1 MLFDR
6 YTPRTMRM
14 RSLHRGGRRAAV
26 LAGAACLFVSGPLP
40 AQYKVVSPAG
50 DTITVETAVVRE
62 MLDSTRALRR
72 DLEEDPR
79 VLYGIGYG
87 DRATEANPEP
97 AWPWNAIEVLSDSM
111 VDVIT
116 PGNLRE
122 ADRAYAS
129 YSVMRMRNVR
139 SRDPDA
145 VCDSIV
151 EWETSAVSSF
161 IDGWIVARTLFGG
174 PPFGPLDALA
184 FARLD
189 GHLPALIV
197 DTGDRQIGACAGEWA
212 ESRPEAVQAYR
223 SWHELQFP
231 APELEEIVPPERT
244 VPLEGESELSVE
256 PVPSDEPPPAES

>member
-1 MLFDR
+1 
-6 YTPRTMRM
+6 
-14 RSLHRGGRRAAV
+14 
-26 LAGAACLFVSGPLP
+26 VSGQLP
-40 AQYKVVSPAG
+40 AQYRVVSPAG
-50 DTITVETAVVRE
+50 DTITIQTAAVRE
-62 MLDSTRALRR
+62 MLDSTRALRL
-72 DLEEDPR
+72 DLEVDPR

-87 DRATEANPEP
+87 DRASEADPTS
-97 AWPWNAIEVLSDSM
+97 AWPWNAIEVLSDSV

-122 ADRAYAS
+122 ADRAYAN

-151 EWETSAVSSF
+151 EWEATAVSSF

-197 DTGDRQIGACAGEWA
+197 ELGDRQIGACAGEWA
-212 ESRPEAVQAYR
+212 ESHPDAIEAYR
-223 SWHELQFP
+223 TWHERQFP
-231 APELEEIVPPERT
+231 AAEVDEVVPPDQER
-244 VPLEGESELSVE
+244 PDDEAEPAGE
-256 PVPSDEPPPAES
+256 PITSDEPPAAEN

>member
-1 MLFDR
+1 MLFDQFEPCIR
-6 YTPRTMRM
+6 RM
-14 RSLHRGGRRAAV
+14 RFLRRRAR
-26 LAGAACLFVSGPLP
+26 GAAALGGVACLLVPGSLP
-40 AQYKVVSPAG
+40 AQYRVVSPAG
-50 DTITVETAVVRE
+50 DTITIETVMLRE
-62 MLDSTRALRR
+62 MLDSTRALRL

-79 VLYGIGYG
+79 VLYVIGYG
-87 DRATEANPEP
+87 DRAMEANPEP
-97 AWPWNAIEVLSDSM
+97 AWPWNAIEVRSDSM
-111 VDVIT
+111 VEFTT

-174 PPFGPLDALA
+174 PAFGPLDALA

-197 DTGDRQIGACAGEWA
+197 DIGDRQIGACAEEWA
-212 ESRPEAVQAYR
+212 ESHPEAVQAYR
-223 SWHELQFP
+223 SWHEQEFP
-231 APELEEIVPPERT
+231 DPELEEIVPVEQ
-244 VPLEGESELSVE
+244 VPQPEGEPEPAVE
-256 PVPSDEPPPAES
+256 PGPSGEPPPAKS